1 MNLVSAAFLGSLKS
15 LVVLFIISSSSS
27 STVGLDNKALL
38 VNGGYVDLQEKDHFK
53 IKGKQITLEAWIYQE
68 KPVPVWSGIFSCV
81 WDSGSDEGGYAL
93 MSDGKSGLIT
103 QKGETQCSEQPQQ
116 KM

>member
-38 VNGGYVDLQEKDHFK
+38 VNGGYVDLLMEVMSTFRKK
-53 IKGKQITLEAWIYQE
+53 ITLRFR
-68 KPVPVWSGIFSCV
+68 VSR
-81 WDSGSDEGGYAL
+81 L
-93 MSDGKSGLIT
+93 H
-103 QKGETQCSEQPQQ
+103 
-116 KM
+116 